1 MNKDALLELRQ
12 QIVDSARTVVVDG
25 DGPAEER
32 LPIILELAR
41 GSQDVALLQKAYEL
55 AGQIEDKAARM
66 DALLDVLAEVDGQ
79 LVELDSPDE
88 GDEQSSDSVPAQD

>member
-79 LVELDSPDE
+79 LVELDSPEE
-88 GDEQSSDSVPAQD
+88 GDEQGSDFAQTQD